1 MNDQQQPDGTANNQ
15 QQPDGTANDQQ
26 QREGATHD
34 QQQPGE
40 AMNERLL
47 GVLHDLVDD
56 VGPGK
61 TAALLGVDRKTLWR
75 VLKEGR
81 LTPRLVRTVE
91 RQARTPAG
99 QNAARRRV
107 RRDSLDRR
115 VAVLEREV
123 PEDIGELRGE
133 VRALAAALAD
143 SQKREQARTP
153 AQQGEPTGTDTQ
165 QPEPAGP
172 PARESAQ
179 NGASAWE
186 PERTGTVAQEPA
198 RTGTV
203 APVGARAAGPPPVR
217 GVARQ
222 PVIGERRVTKPRRDH
237 PELVTLTREAGEE
250 LVYGD
255 ATPLILEWRAARRA
269 FLGAGGSRVERADG
283 WVRMCELELVLVGEH
298 GLTLPPDTYPWDAF
312 RREKE
317 LWRRRRSLQGARR
330 ERRRAL
336 LWRFLW
342 RLFTLGLRRG

>member
-1 MNDQQQPDGTANNQ
+1 MKEHPVKDQQQPDETT
-15 QQPDGTANDQQ
+15 DD
-26 QREGATHD
+26 R
-34 QQQPGE
+34 QQPGE
-40 AMNERLL
+40 AVNERLL
-47 GVLHDLVDD
+47 GVLHDFVDD

-81 LTPRLVRTVE
+81 LTPRLVRSVE
-91 RQARTPAG
+91 RQARTPAA

-115 VAVLEREV
+115 VAVLEREL

-143 SQKREQARTP
+143 WQERERAGTP

-172 PARESAQ
+172 PARESER
-179 NGASAWE
+179 NGASARE
-186 PERTGTVAQEPA
+186 PERTGAVAQESA
-198 RTGTV
+198 RTETV
-203 APVGARAAGPPPVR
+203 APEGARAAVPPPVC

-222 PVIGERRVTKPRRDH
+222 PVIGKRRVTKPRRDH
-237 PELVTLTREAGEE
+237 PELVTLKPEAGEE

-255 ATPLILEWRAARRA
+255 AAPLILEWRAARRA

-298 GLTLPPDTYPWDAF
+298 GLTLPPDTYPWDGF

-317 LWRRRRSLQGARR
+317 LWRRRRSLRSAHR

-336 LWRFLW
+336 RWRFLR
-342 RLFTLGLRRG
+342 RLLTLGLRRG

>member
-1 MNDQQQPDGTANNQ
+1 MDDQQQPDEATNDQQQPD
-15 QQPDGTANDQQ
+15 
-26 QREGATHD
+26 EATND

-40 AMNERLL
+40 AVNERLL
-47 GVLHDLVDD
+47 SVLHDLVDD

-115 VAVLEREV
+115 VAVLEREL
-123 PEDIGELRGE
+123 PEDIEELRGE
-133 VRALAAALAD
+133 VRALAAALANA
-143 SQKREQARTP
+143 QEREQTRTP
-153 AQQGEPTGTDTQ
+153 AQQGEPT
-165 QPEPAGP
+165 EP
-172 PARESAQ
+172 PALAPER
-179 NGASAWE
+179 NGASGPD
-186 PERTGTVAQEPA
+186 PEQTRS
-198 RTGTV
+198 V
-203 APVGARAAGPPPVR
+203 APEDAGAGQPPPLR

-222 PVIGERRVTKPRRDH
+222 PVIGGVRVTKPRRDH
-237 PELVTLTREAGEE
+237 PDLVTLKREAGEE

-255 ATPLILEWRAARRA
+255 ATPLILEWRAARSA
-269 FLGAGGSRVERADG
+269 FLGGGGSRLERANG

-317 LWRRRRSLQGARR
+317 LWRRRRSLRSAHR

-336 LWRFLW
+336 RWRFLR

>member
-1 MNDQQQPDGTANNQ
+1 MDDQQQPDEATNDQQQPDGTTNNR
-15 QQPDGTANDQQ
+15 QQPGEATNDQQ
-26 QREGATHD
+26 QPGGTTND

-40 AMNERLL
+40 AVNERLL

-115 VAVLEREV
+115 VAVLEREL

-143 SQKREQARTP
+143 AQEREQAGTPAQKREPTGSDTQH
-153 AQQGEPTGTDTQ
+153 QEPT
-165 QPEPAGP
+165 EP
-172 PARESAQ
+172 PARAPER
-179 NGASAWE
+179 NGASGPE
-186 PERTGTVAQEPA
+186 PEQTRS
-198 RTGTV
+198 V
-203 APVGARAAGPPPVR
+203 APEDAGAGQPPPLR
-217 GVARQ
+217 GVARP

-237 PELVTLTREAGEE
+237 PELVTLKPEAGEK

-269 FLGAGGSRVERADG
+269 FLGAGGRRLERADG

-317 LWRRRRSLQGARR
+317 LWRRRRSLRSAHR

-336 LWRFLW
+336 RWRFLR

>member
-1 MNDQQQPDGTANNQ
+1 MKDHQQPDEATNNQ
-15 QQPDGTANDQQ
+15 QQPDGTHDQQ
-26 QREGATHD
+26 QPDGVTNN

-47 GVLHDLVDD
+47 RVLHDLVDD

-107 RRDSLDRR
+107 RRDSLERR
-115 VAVLEREV
+115 VAALEREW
-123 PEDIGELRGE
+123 PERIEKLRGE
-133 VRALAAALAD
+133 VRALATALAD
-143 SQKREQARTP
+143 AQEREQASTP

-165 QPEPAGP
+165 QPAPAEP
-172 PARESAQ
+172 PAREPER
-179 NGASAWE
+179 NGASAPE
-186 PERTGTVAQEPA
+186 PERT
-198 RTGTV
+198 RSV
-203 APVGARAAGPPPVR
+203 APEDAWAAVPPPLR

-237 PELVTLTREAGEE
+237 PELVTLKPEAGEA

-255 ATPLILEWRAARRA
+255 ATPLILEWRAARSA
-269 FLGAGGSRVERADG
+269 FLGGGGSRVERANG
-283 WVRMCELELVLVGEH
+283 WVRMCELELVLVGTH

-317 LWRRRRSLQGARR
+317 LWRRRRSLRSARR

-336 LWRFLW
+336 CWRFLR
-342 RLFTLGLRRG
+342 RLFTLGLRRR

>member
-1 MNDQQQPDGTANNQ
+1 MSHGAKEQPVKDQQQPDGTTDRQ
-15 QQPDGTANDQQ
+15 
-26 QREGATHD
+26 E
-34 QQQPGE
+34 PGE
-40 AMNERLL
+40 AVNERLL
-47 GVLHDLVDD
+47 GVLHDLVDN

-107 RRDSLDRR
+107 RRDALERR
-115 VAVLEREV
+115 VAALEREV
-123 PEDIGELRGE
+123 PEDIEELRGE
-133 VRALAAALAD
+133 VGALAAALAD
-143 SQKREQARTP
+143 SQEREQARTP
-153 AQQGEPTGTDTQ
+153 AQQGEPA
-165 QPEPAGP
+165 EP
-172 PARESAQ
+172 PARDPER
-179 NGASAWE
+179 NGASAPE
-186 PERTGTVAQEPA
+186 PERTGA
-198 RTGTV
+198 V
-203 APVGARAAGPPPVR
+203 APEGAWAAVPPPLR

-237 PELVTLTREAGEE
+237 PELVTLKPEAGEA

-255 ATPLILEWRAARRA
+255 ATPLILEWRAARSA

-283 WVRMCELELVLVGEH
+283 WVRTCELELVLVGEH
-298 GLTLPPDTYPWDAF
+298 GLTLPPDTYPWDGF

-317 LWRRRRSLQGARR
+317 LWRRQRSLRSAHR

-336 LWRFLW
+336 RWRFLR